1 MEEALEEMGAEGDG
15 VVGVVQAVGGGSQPG
30 GSRRNDDVSLSLP
43 GWLVRRVGEQAKNRK
58 VNR

>member
-1 MEEALEEMGAEGDG
+1 MDEVDLVDG
-15 VVGVVQAVGGGSQPG
+15 VVGVVQAVGGGSQPD